1 MKSVILTIAL
11 LSFVGAATVPAAW
24 ALTPAKNKAAA
35 TAKANAAKPATTLP
49 KRNNKRGT
57 TGIGPGS
64 TPR

>member
-1 MKSVILTIAL
+1 MKSVFLTIAL
-11 LSFVGAATVPAAW
+11 LSFVGVATLPAAW

-35 TAKANAAKPATTLP
+35 TAKANAAKPVTSLP

-57 TGIGPGS
+57 TGVGPGS